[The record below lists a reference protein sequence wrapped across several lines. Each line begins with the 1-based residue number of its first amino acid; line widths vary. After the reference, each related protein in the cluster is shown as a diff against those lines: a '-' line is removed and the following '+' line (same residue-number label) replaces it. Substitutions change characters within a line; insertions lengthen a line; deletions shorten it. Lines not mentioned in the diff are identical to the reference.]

1 MSVME
6 WRWDMV
12 TLKSLMAVTLLL
24 PASAAFGAT
33 ENTPWPGPS
42 FAALLGVVI
51 VVFVLI
57 RWKSK
62 P

>member
-1 MSVME
+1 
-6 WRWDMV
+6 MV
-12 TLKSLMAVTLLL
+12 VLKSLMAAALLL
-24 PASAAFGAT
+24 MTTLAFAANESKT
-33 ENTPWPGPS
+33 WPGPS
-42 FAALLGVVI
+42 IAAILGVVI

>member
-1 MSVME
+1 MCI
-6 WRWDMV
+6 RN
-12 TLKSLMAVTLLL
+12 SLLAATLLL
-24 PASAAFGAT
+24 LATTAYGAT
-33 ENTPWPGPS
+33 ERSSWPGPS
-42 FAALLGVVI
+42 LVALLGVVI